1 MFVRAIHT
9 ERVVDA
15 PPEAVWAVLTDLSS
29 YEEWNPQI
37 TTAMGVL
44 DVGSAV
50 DLTLAYRGRERS
62 LTVRITDVTPERRL
76 QWVGTVA
83 DGWLFEGWHT
93 FELHPLDDGRTRF
106 VNRERVS
113 GFLAPLVVR
122 DGAAAGYEAMNR
134 ALAERVERAHS

>member
-1 MFVRAIHT
+1 MFIRAIHT

-29 YEEWNPQI
+29 YEDWNPQI
-37 TTAMGVL
+37 TAAMGVL

-62 LTVRITDVTPERRL
+62 LTVRITDVIPERRL

-113 GFLAPLVVR
+113 GFLAPFVVR
-122 DGAAAGYEAMNR
+122 DDAAAGYEAMNR